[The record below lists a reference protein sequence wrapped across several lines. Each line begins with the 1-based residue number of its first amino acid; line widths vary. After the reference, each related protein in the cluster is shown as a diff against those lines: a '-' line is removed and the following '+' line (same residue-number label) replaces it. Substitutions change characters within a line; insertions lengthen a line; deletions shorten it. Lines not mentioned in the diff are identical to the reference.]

1 MNIDDLKRV
10 VSNWASILP
19 YRVRIYFY
27 GSQIKGTSNHES
39 DYDFA
44 IEFLDSGINRTLSW
58 MDRHDLWESEL
69 SKITQVKTHLELY
82 DNKNV
87 NVRKYVN
94 EGSIIIFESPETKD
108 ENFENDPALL
118 KLLKME

>member
-1 MNIDDLKRV
+1 MNIDKLKQV
-10 VSNWASILP
+10 ISPWASTLP
-19 YRVRIYFY
+19 FRVRIYLY

-44 IEFLDSGINRTLSW
+44 IEFLDSGIHRTLTW
-58 MDRHDLWESEL
+58 MDYHDLWESKL
-69 SKITQVKTHLELY
+69 SKITQLKVHLELY

-94 EGSIIIFESPETKD
+94 EDSIIIFESPETDD
-108 ENFENDPALL
+108 EDFEKDPALL
-118 KLLKME
+118 KLLKKE